1 MFEPMF
7 GYTTCLYVR
16 TNVRLYYLFT
26 CLKQV
31 SIILLVYMFSSF
43 TFCVDCRDVIK
54 IFGLQLIK
62 LLEAATFSQMF
73 VSDVV
78 L

>member
-62 LLEAATFSQMF
+62 LLEAATFSQML
-73 VSDVV
+73 VSDV